1 MGSSIRAISRCH
13 GFPKTAGKTASQLPL
28 PAEEEHEAAAHWN
41 WFGPWFFCGCQ
52 ESVKRMSCVLS
63 LKWTVTVHFFRENLH
78 MQNFQA
84 NCAALRLQ
92 TPKCQQPSIWQI
104 WQCKGRM
111 LVAIPVSQHWNR
123 QGHAMCGT
131 GRQMQGSAKTPKRK
145 AFTRLKGFSVGS
157 QEIFGLYAWLY
168 TKVAMYIQALCHV
181 GKNYVPLQVGKLPSG
196 GTSEERQTREA
207 AWKLWRKTHR
217 LRYQKKQK
225 QLFCCKTNVADFKN
239 QGNSWATSKSWW
251 SRLGVGRCQFPYT
264 SESTREA

>member
-28 PAEEEHEAAAHWN
+28 VLLPRKSMRQPLIEIGLA
-41 WFGPWFFCGCQ
+41 PDFFVGARECQ
-52 ESVKRMSCVLS
+52 EDVMCFVPEMNCDCA
-63 LKWTVTVHFFRENLH
+63 FFRENVHL
-78 MQNFQA
+78 QNFQA

-157 QEIFGLYAWLY
+157 QEIFGLYA
-168 TKVAMYIQALCHV
+168 
-181 GKNYVPLQVGKLPSG
+181 
-196 GTSEERQTREA
+196 
-207 AWKLWRKTHR
+207 
-217 LRYQKKQK
+217 
-225 QLFCCKTNVADFKN
+225 
-239 QGNSWATSKSWW
+239 
-251 SRLGVGRCQFPYT
+251 
-264 SESTREA
+264 